1 MLGIAYEPV
10 LRGTAVI
17 TLLLAGRKQLS
28 SAVVGLVDSP
38 VVEVGLVDSPV
49 VEVGLADS
57 PGVEVRLV
65 HNPEVEVVQQVDNLN
80 KSKIYYLG
88 TRHLQEE
95 TQNGGDTYIIL
106 KMHICYANIYCLKS
120 TLVSFT
126 NKTDRHDIAKI
137 LLKVALNIITTFI
150 TTTFNNISIV
160 PFCLYSSDCVVG
172 CLINYFVVCGII
184 YQLTMCNSFVL
195 ITVDYCLTTQKA

>member
-10 LRGTAVI
+10 FRGTAVI
-17 TLLLAGRKQLS
+17 TLLLAELKQLS

-38 VVEVGLVDSPV
+38 VVEVG
-49 VEVGLADS
+49 
-57 PGVEVRLV
+57 LV

-80 KSKIYYLG
+80 KSKIYYLS

-126 NKTDRHDIAKI
+126 NKTDRHDIAEI

-172 CLINYFVVCGII
+172 CLINYFVVCGIV

-195 ITVDYCLTTQKA
+195 ITGDYCLTTQKA